1 MVDEQITGV
10 LDALPGCNPVTDNPV
25 PNTSCGA
32 PTTLGPVTST
42 IFTDMTA
49 KGWEYLGCGVDVYG
63 NPALGGDPL
72 EDSHTMTVENCITL
86 CGSKGFSI
94 AGLEYASQCF
104 CGNTLPARA
113 SPTPGFIGGCNMPCA
128 GNSNELCGAGSRLSL
143 YQKCTGTC
151 QNAQFG
157 LEGQGVT
164 VPAVTPVPTP
174 SVCGE
179 TSAPG
184 VPVIVASGA
193 SSPVSAPQ
201 SSAVAVNVETTTPTA
216 PKEGSGSEAEYT
228 SAGVVN
234 SNVASTATAK
244 PPPPS
249 SALPSSPPSS
259 SPPVSAGS
267 VSSSKGNSS
276 VTLPSG
282 WTSAGCYS
290 DAVSPRSLS
299 GITFAWWGQKITSS
313 GCAQYCDSKGY
324 SYAGTEYAAQC
335 FCGNELVN
343 SEPQPS
349 TDCDMPCK
357 GSASEICGGAARLSV
372 FKSSTATRRRR
383 SAHLR
388 RHGVLAAS

>member
-1 MVDEQITGV
+1 MVDEQIFGV
-10 LDALPGCNPVTDNPV
+10 LDALPGCNPVTNNPV
-25 PNTSCGA
+25 PATSCSA

-42 IFTDMTA
+42 IYTDMTA
-49 KGWEYLGCGVDVYG
+49 EGWEYLGCGVDVYG

-72 EDSHTMTVENCITL
+72 EDSPTMTVQNCITL

-157 LEGQGVT
+157 LAGEGVT
-164 VPAVTPVPTP
+164 VPAVIPVPTP
-174 SVCGE
+174 SICGA
-179 TSAPG
+179 TTAPTG
-184 VPVIVASGA
+184 TVVVAGAA
-193 SSPVSAPQ
+193 SSPVSSQ
-201 SSAVAVNVETTTPTA
+201 SSAVAANVEAPAPTVSKEVAASNAESIPAGDGLSTSPSSTPLSS
-216 PKEGSGSEAEYT
+216 PS
-228 SAGVVN
+228 V
-234 SNVASTATAK
+234 STA
-244 PPPPS
+244 
-249 SALPSSPPSS
+249 
-259 SPPVSAGS
+259 S
-267 VSSSKGNSS
+267 VSSSQGNSS

-290 DAVSPRSLS
+290 DALNPRSLS
-299 GITFAWWGQKITSS
+299 GITFAWWGQKISSS
-313 GCAQYCDSKGY
+313 GCASYCEGKGY
-324 SYAGTEYAAQC
+324 SYAGTEYGGQC

-349 TDCDMPCK
+349 TDCDMPCE
-357 GSASEICGGAARLSV
+357 GAASEVCGGPARLSV

-388 RHGVLAAS
+388 RHGVQAAS